1 MITRATLPA
10 LLEHLGFLKQND
22 SYVKEFADF
31 HCQMEVDMSAQK
43 LISPD
48 SILGRDRNTGFDQN
62 ENFVVFECVN
72 RLLEKGYRPETI
84 ELEKVWTLGHEQK
97 SGRADIVVYTPDR
110 ESVLFILE
118 CKTAGSEFTK
128 AVKQTKEDGGQIFS
142 YWQQE
147 RTARWLGIY
156 ASDFKNGILSYEC
169 PVINCTDDAN
179 IVKLAKKD
187 ESVLIYSNPKV
198 AGNAHNLFEV
208 WSETYKKEMH
218 DNLIFDD
225 ETVAYKIGVKPLRK
239 KHLRDFT
246 PNDKIVNRFEEI
258 LRHNNVS
265 DKENAFNRLIAL
277 FICKL
282 VDELSKGQDDI
293 VDFQYRIGTDTYET
307 LQDRLQRLHKQGMKD
322 FMKEEIFYVPNDYAE
337 NLFQQYTGQKR
348 ASAIEDLNN
357 TIRIL
362 KFYSN
367 NDFAFKDVHNE
378 ELFFQN
384 GKILVEVVQL
394 FERYRIVY
402 PSKHQFLGD
411 LFEQLLNKGFKQNEG
426 QFFTP
431 MPITRFIWD
440 SLPIERL
447 VKREDRYVMPKIVDY
462 ACGAGHFLTEAIEAV
477 NAYFNHIGK
486 PDLTENNSWVE
497 HSIYGIEK
505 DYRLA
510 RVSKVS
516 LFMNGAGQARIIFGD
531 GLECYPEKGIENGKF
546 DVLVANPPYSVDAFK
561 SHLALK
567 NNQFDIIDFVTNNG
581 SEIETLFVERISQL
595 LKPKGIAA
603 VILPSSILSNN
614 NPVSY
619 TKAREIILKHFF
631 IRAII
636 CFGGKTFGATAT
648 STITLFLEK
657 FNEPPTRYKL
667 LLDSAKSIV
676 SGSPLTNWEDQD
688 IFNEY
693 LAQIGIEEEVYR
705 SFISGENEYNSFAQY
720 EYFSNYISAFLK
732 SSTLSNRI
740 KTKSFKKLTEEEQN
754 KILQSLF
761 YEYVLPLEE
770 EKIFYF
776 GLVRSQ
782 NTLVITSPTDN
793 AQQKAFLGYDWSNRK
808 GSEGI
813 VITNPGG
820 LLYNDN
826 NRYATGTVAHAVKL
840 SFDDASVQS
849 DALKDI
855 AQYYRLKDM
864 LDFSRPYFDK
874 SIHTTAKKNI
884 SIRSSFPILKLGQF
898 VGSENIQKG
907 KAITKSETTPGEY
920 KVVAGGLS
928 FAYTTNEYNREADVI
943 TISASGANA
952 GFVNYWHERIFASDC
967 ITIITDDPIKTKYI
981 YFFLKAHQELLFS
994 VRPQQAG
1001 QPHFYKDDLIQF
1013 PIPDIP
1019 KDIQEQIVKECGK
1032 IDTEFEQTRMT
1043 IEDHRAKIRQLLD
1056 GLKVVLGGVSRK
1068 ISEIGAIKMC
1078 KRIMKHQTSISGDV
1092 PFYKI
1097 GTFGGVPDAYI
1108 SRDLF
1113 ESYKSKYPYPKKGQV
1128 LLSAAGTIGKSI
1140 IFDGED
1146 AYFQDSNIVWIDSN
1160 ENIINNTFL
1169 HYCFK
1174 YLVDWGKYKTDGS
1187 IISRLYNDDLKAI
1200 SLILPPLSVQTE
1212 VSEKIQ
1218 SLEIK
1223 ISELEDEMANC
1234 DRRKIQVVNRYISYL
1249 S

>member
-1 MITRATLPA
+1 MITIATLPL
-10 LLEHLGFLKQND
+10 LLEHLGFVKQGNT
-22 SYVKEFADF
+22 YVKEFSDF
-31 HCQMEVDMSAQK
+31 HCQMAVDMDTK
-43 LISPD
+43 KIIYPE
-48 SILGRDRNTGFDQN
+48 SILGRERNTSFEQN

-72 RLLEKGYRPETI
+72 RLLEKGYRPESI

-97 SGRADIVVYTPDR
+97 SGRADIVLYTPNKDA
-110 ESVLFILE
+110 VLFILE
-118 CKTAGSEFTK
+118 CKTAGSEFNK
-128 AVKQTKEDGGQIFS
+128 AVKQTKEDGGQLFS

-147 RTARWLGIY
+147 RTTQWLGIY
-156 ASDFKNGILSYEC
+156 ASDFKNGSLTYEC
-169 PVINCTDDAN
+169 PTINCSDDAN

-187 ESVLIYSNPKV
+187 ESVLIYSNPKI
-198 AGNAHNLFEV
+198 AGNAQNLFEV

-218 DNLIFDD
+218 DDLIFDE

-239 KHLRDFT
+239 RHLRDFT
-246 PNDKIVNRFEEI
+246 PTDRIVNRFEEI

-307 LQDRLQRLHKQGMKD
+307 LQDRLQRLHKQGMED

-337 NLFQQYTGQKR
+337 KLFQQYTGQKR

-447 VKREDRYVMPKIVDY
+447 VKRENRYVMPKIVDY

-486 PDLTENNSWVE
+486 PDLIENNTWVE
-497 HSIYGIEK
+497 QSIYGIEK

-531 GLECYPEKGIENGKF
+531 GLECYPEKGIENEKF

-561 SHLALK
+561 SHLTLK
-567 NNQFDIIDFVTNNG
+567 NNKFEILDFITNNG
-581 SEIETLFVERISQL
+581 SEIETLFIERISQL
-595 LKPKGIAA
+595 LKPRGFAA

-614 NPVSY
+614 NPISY
-619 TKAREIILKHFF
+619 TKARELILKHFF

-667 LLDSAKSIV
+667 LQDSAKSII
-676 SGSPLTNWEDQD
+676 SGAELSNWEDQD
-688 IFNEY
+688 IFEEY
-693 LAQIGIEEEVYR
+693 LAQIGIEKDIYR
-705 SFISGENEYNSFAQY
+705 SFISGENDYNNFSGY
-720 EYFSNYISAFLK
+720 EYFNNYISTFLK
-732 SSTLSNRI
+732 SSFRANRI
-740 KTKSFKKLTEEEQN
+740 KSKTFKKLSDEEQK

-761 YEYVLPLEE
+761 YEFVFPIEE

-776 GLVRSQ
+776 GLVRTQ
-782 NTLVITSPTDN
+782 TTLVITSPSDN
-793 AQQKAFLGYDWSNRK
+793 SAQKVFLGYDWSNRK

-813 VITNPGG
+813 VINNPGG
-820 LLYNDN
+820 LLYNDK

-840 SFDDASVQS
+840 SFEDATVQS

-864 LDFSRPYFDK
+864 LDFSRPTFDK
-874 SIHTTAKKNI
+874 SIRTIAKKNI
-884 SIRSSFPILKLGQF
+884 TIKSSYPILKLGHF
-898 VGSENIQKG
+898 VGPDNIQRG
-907 KAITKSETTPGEY
+907 KVITKSETTPGEY
-920 KVVAGGLS
+920 KVVAGGVS
-928 FAYTTNEYNREADVI
+928 FAYTNNEYNREANVI

-952 GFVNYWHERIFASDC
+952 GFVNFWQERIFASDC
-967 ITIITDDPIKTKYI
+967 ITIYTEDAIKTKYI
-981 YFFLKAHQELLFS
+981 YFYLKANQELLYS
-994 VRPQQAG
+994 IRPQQAG

-1019 KDIQEQIVKECGK
+1019 KEIQEHIVYECSL
-1032 IDTEFEQTRMT
+1032 IDDEFERTRMT
-1043 IEDHRAKIRQLLD
+1043 IQDYRAKILQLLD
-1056 GLKVVLGGVSRK
+1056 NMRVISGGVIRK
-1068 ISEIGAIKMC
+1068 ISELGDIKMC
-1078 KRIMKHQTSISGDV
+1078 KRIMKHQTSSTGDV

-1097 GTFGGVPDAYI
+1097 GTFGGIPDTFI
-1108 SRDLF
+1108 SQDLF
-1113 ESYKSKYPYPKKGQV
+1113 DLYKSKYPYPHKGQV
-1128 LLSAAGTIGKSI
+1128 LLSAAGTIGRSI
-1140 IFDGED
+1140 VFDGKD
-1146 AYFQDSNIVWIDSN
+1146 AYFQDSNIVWIDTD
-1160 ENIINNTFL
+1160 ETLVNNTFL

-1174 YLVDWGKYKTDGS
+1174 YLIDWNQYKTDGS
-1187 IISRLYNDDLKAI
+1187 IISRLYNDDLRSI
-1200 SLILPPLSVQTE
+1200 SISLPPLNVQKE
-1212 VSEKIQ
+1212 VSEKIGI
-1218 SLEIK
+1218 LESK
-1223 ISELEDEMANC
+1223 ILELKVAMADC
-1234 DRRKIQVVNRYISYL
+1234 ELRKKQIVNRYI
-1249 S
+1249 

>member
-1 MITRATLPA
+1 MITKTTLPS
-10 LLEHLGFLKQND
+10 LLEHMGFSKRGN
-22 SYVKEFADF
+22 SYVKEFGDF
-31 HCQMEVDMSAQK
+31 HCQMGVDMLAQK
-43 LISPD
+43 LIYPD
-48 SILGRDRNTGFDQN
+48 AIVGRERNTGFDQN
-62 ENFVVFECVN
+62 ENFVVFECVH

-97 SGRADIVVYTPDR
+97 SGRADIIVYTPDR
-110 ESVLFILE
+110 GSVLFILE
-118 CKTAGSEFTK
+118 CKTAGCEFTK

-147 RTARWLGIY
+147 RTTHWLGIY
-156 ASDFKNGILSYEC
+156 ASDFKDSLLSYEC
-169 PVINCTDDAN
+169 PVINCSDDAN

-198 AGNAHNLFEV
+198 AGNAQNLFEV
-208 WSETYKKEMH
+208 WCETYKKEMH
-218 DNLIFDD
+218 NNLIFDD
-225 ETVAYKIGVKPLRK
+225 ETIAYKIGVKPLRK
-239 KHLRDFT
+239 KHLRHFT
-246 PNDKIVNRFEEI
+246 PSDRIVNRFEEI

-307 LQDRLQRLHKQGMKD
+307 LQDRLQRLHKQGMEE

-337 NLFQQYTGQKR
+337 NLFQQYTGQQR

-447 VKREDRYVMPKIVDY
+447 VKRDERYIMPKIVDY

-486 PDLTENNSWVE
+486 SDLTENNSWVGQ
-497 HSIYGIEK
+497 SVFGIEK

-567 NNQFDIIDFVTNNG
+567 NNQFEIIDFVTNNG
-581 SEIETLFVERISQL
+581 SEIETLFVERIAQL
-595 LKPKGIAA
+595 LKPKGLAA
-603 VILPSSILSNN
+603 IILPSSILSNN
-614 NPVSY
+614 NPISY
-619 TKAREIILKHFF
+619 TKARELILRHFY

-636 CFGGKTFGATAT
+636 CFGGKTFGATST

-657 FNEPPTRYKL
+657 YGEPPTRYKL
-667 LLDSAKSIV
+667 IQDSAKAIIA
-676 SGSPLTNWEDQD
+676 GSQLNNWEDLD

-693 LAQIGIEEEVYR
+693 LAQIGIEENVYR
-705 SFISGENEYNSFAQY
+705 SFISGTADFNTFSEY
-720 EYFSNYISAFLK
+720 EYLNNYIVSFLK
-732 SSTLSNRI
+732 SSLLANRS
-740 KTKSFKKLTEEEQN
+740 KTKTFKRLTIEEQN
-754 KILQSLF
+754 KVVRTMF
-761 YEYVLPLEE
+761 YEYVLPIEE
-770 EKIFYF
+770 EKLFYF
-776 GLVRSQ
+776 GLVRNQ
-782 NTLVITSPTDN
+782 TTLVITSPTDN
-793 AQQKAFLGYDWSNRK
+793 AEQKTFLGYDWSNRK

-820 LLYNDN
+820 LLYNDKD
-826 NRYATGTVAHAVKL
+826 RYATGTVAHAVKL
-840 SFDDASVQS
+840 SFEDATVQS
-849 DALKDI
+849 DALQGV
-855 AQYYRLKDM
+855 AQYYSLKDM
-864 LDFSRPYFDK
+864 LDFSRPSFDK
-874 SIHTTAKKNI
+874 SIRTSAKKSI
-884 SIRSSFPILKLGQF
+884 SVHSSFPILKLGKF
-898 VGSENIQKG
+898 IGVENIQKG

-920 KVVAGGLS
+920 KVVAGGVS
-928 FAYTTNEYNREADVI
+928 YAYTNDKYNREANVI

-952 GFVNYWHERIFASDC
+952 GYVNFWEERIFASDC
-967 ITIITDDPIKTKYI
+967 ITIFTEDIIKTKYI
-981 YFFLKAHQELLFS
+981 FFYLKANQELLYS
-994 VRPQQAG
+994 IRPQQAG
-1001 QPHFYKDDLIQF
+1001 QPHFYKDDLVQF

-1019 KDIQEQIVKECGK
+1019 KAIQEKIVSECSK
-1032 IDTEFEQTRMT
+1032 IDVEFERTRMS
-1043 IEDHRAKIRQLLD
+1043 IEEYRAKILQLLNS
-1056 GLKVVLGGVSRK
+1056 LKVISGGVIRK
-1068 ISEIGAIKMC
+1068 ISELGEIKMC
-1078 KRIMKHQTSISGDV
+1078 KRILKNQTSTNGDV

-1097 GTFGGVPDAYI
+1097 GTFGKTPDAYI
-1108 SRDLF
+1108 SQDLF
-1113 ESYKSKYPYPKKGQV
+1113 DYYKSKYPYPRKGQV
-1128 LLSAAGTIGKSI
+1128 LLSAAGTIGRSI
-1140 IFDGED
+1140 IYDGID
-1146 AYFQDSNIVWIDSN
+1146 AYFQDSNIVWIDTD
-1160 ENIINNTFL
+1160 ENVVNNTFL

-1174 YLVDWGKYKTDGS
+1174 YIVDWSQYKTDGS
-1187 IISRLYNDDLKAI
+1187 VISRLYNDDLRAI
-1200 SLILPPLSVQTE
+1200 SLFLPPINIQIELSD
-1212 VSEKIQ
+1212 KIAEIESNISQ
-1218 SLEIK
+1218 LETA
-1223 ISELEDEMANC
+1223 MANC
-1234 DRRKIQVVNRYISYL
+1234 EYRKTQVVNYYIK
-1249 S
+1249 